1 MALPS
6 DTIKKGMARAGARA
20 MWKATGLTDQDLER
34 PLIAVCHTWTDVT
47 PCSINQ
53 RRLAEKVKQGI
64 RAAGG
69 TPVEFNSITVTDG
82 IAMGTEGM
90 KASLISREV
99 VADSFELAVRG
110 HLLDALVC
118 LCGCDKTIPATAMAL
133 ARLNLPGFT
142 IYSGSIA
149 AGHLSNGKMVTI
161 QDVYEAIGACAAGK
175 IDEKQLKE
183 VEDKACPGAGACGGQ
198 FTANTMSMA
207 CTMLGLSPMGLND
220 IPATDPAKEPACV
233 EAGKL
238 VMELLRKNLRPRD
251 IVTRKSLENAI
262 TGIMAS
268 GGSTNGVLHL
278 LAIAREAGVKLEI
291 DDFDRISAR
300 TPIITDLK
308 PWGKY
313 VAVDLHEAGGQ
324 RLFAKRLQE
333 GGLLKDEITCT
344 GKRLFEETASAKE
357 TPGQKVIYTTEKPI
371 KKTGGIAILRGD
383 LAPEGCV
390 IKMSGSEKKSHTGPA
405 RVFDR
410 EEDAFA
416 AVQARKIKAGDVV
429 VIRYEGPKG
438 GPGMREML
446 QVTGA
451 IVGQGLGA
459 DVALITDGRFSGAT
473 YGFMVGHIAPEAANG
488 GPIAFVRDGDV
499 ITIDARKRRIDVKA
513 DLKKRMKG
521 WKPPKPNYTWGVLAK
536 YAATVTSA
544 SEGAVT
550 IPVGLVNGG
559 SNGHKAVLGKGR
571 KAQVARR

>member
-1 MALPS
+1 MSLPS
-6 DTIKKGMARAGARA
+6 DVIKKGMSRAAARA
-20 MWKATGLTDQDLER
+20 MWKATGLTDSDLQK
-34 PLIAVCHTWTDVT
+34 PLVAVCHTWTDVT

-53 RRLAEKVKQGI
+53 RHLAEKVKEGI

-90 KASLISREV
+90 KSSLISREI

-110 HLLDALVC
+110 HLLDAMVC
-118 LCGCDKTIPATAMAL
+118 ICGCDKTIPATAMAL

-149 AGHLSNGKMVTI
+149 AGRLSNGKEITI
-161 QDVYEAIGACAAGK
+161 QDVFEAIGACAAGR
-175 IDEKQLKE
+175 INAEQLKE

-220 IPATDPAKEPACV
+220 IPATDPKKDAGCV

-238 VMELLRKNLRPRD
+238 VMDLLRSNLRPRD
-251 IVTRKSLENAI
+251 IITRKSIDNAI

-278 LAIAREAGVKLEI
+278 LAIAREAGVKLKI
-291 DDFDRISAR
+291 DDFDRISKR

-308 PWGKY
+308 PWGKFF
-313 VAVDLHEAGGQ
+313 AVDLFKAGGQ
-324 RLFAKRLQE
+324 RLFAKRLKE

-344 GKRLFEETASAKE
+344 GRRMFEEIASGAETA
-357 TPGQKVIYTTEKPI
+357 GQQVIYKTDKPI
-371 KKTGGIAILRGD
+371 KKSGGIAILRGN

-390 IKMSGSEKKSHTGPA
+390 IKLSGSEKKTHTGPA
-405 RVFDR
+405 RVFNR

-416 AVQARKIKAGDVV
+416 AVQARKIKPGDVV
-429 VIRYEGPKG
+429 IIRYEGPKG

-446 QVTGA
+446 QVSGA

-473 YGFMVGHIAPEAANG
+473 YGFMVGHVAPEAANG
-488 GPIAFVRDGDV
+488 GPIAFVRNGDEV
-499 ITIDARKRRIDVKA
+499 TIDAAKRRIDVKA
-513 DLKKRMKG
+513 DLKKRAKN

-536 YAATVTSA
+536 YAATVSSA

-550 IPVGLVNGG
+550 IPVGLTKN
-559 SNGHKAVLGKGR
+559 SKK
-571 KAQVARR
+571 